1 MTEVSVSVA
10 ISAPAGRVWS
20 LLGGFDL
27 LPRWLDAVRSSE
39 LEDGGRIRRLETV
52 SGDIIVERLLEFSE
66 AQRRYSYAHVESPDP
81 VSGYVGTMSV
91 RDADQGSV
99 VTWSSRF
106 QPQDP
111 GDATIAGQY
120 ERFYR
125 TALHHL
131 KALVESGLDRP

>member
-1 MTEVSVSVA
+1 MIEVSVSVA
-10 ISAPAGRVWS
+10 IAAPVERVWS

-52 SGDIIVERLLEFSE
+52 SGDVIVERLLEFSE
-66 AQRRYSYAHVESPDP
+66 AERRYSYGHVESPDP

-91 RDADQGSV
+91 RDADGGSV
-99 VTWSSRF
+99 ATWSSRF
-106 QPQDP
+106 RPHDL
-111 GDATIAGQY
+111 GDAAIAGQY
-120 ERFYR
+120 EHFYR

-131 KALVESGLDRP
+131 KALVESGQDRP